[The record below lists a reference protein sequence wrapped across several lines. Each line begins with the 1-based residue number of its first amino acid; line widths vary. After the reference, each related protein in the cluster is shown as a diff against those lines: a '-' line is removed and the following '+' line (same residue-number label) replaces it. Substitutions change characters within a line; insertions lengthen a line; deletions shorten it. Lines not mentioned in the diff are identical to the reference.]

1 MSADNTMMYWKLN
14 RQPNEPEN
22 PQWVYEKS
30 LISFTS
36 CQVFREEGKDKAP
49 PKVVAI
55 GASGKDGTIREIVD
69 GKGRSTVEANC
80 TYSQILLTHGRKF
93 LIAGVAN
100 NEQPG
105 SVHIYTY
112 NMFDKVFDM
121 QVHGSKISKM
131 CLNYEHNILFTGA
144 EDGSISFMTISDKD
158 PRRKDPL
165 PTVQPTTEVLIPG
178 KIRKQIMQ
186 DIKVLKAE
194 IDEKKDT
201 NARILKTTTEQ
212 SKRQVAALQKDI
224 QLEEEKSNMKLNAIQ
239 KDKEYQIKMHLN
251 MRKQS
256 EDDHIK
262 RLTVMKTDHER
273 KVKADDAKF

>member
-1 MSADNTMMYWKLN
+1 
-14 RQPNEPEN
+14 
-22 PQWVYEKS
+22 
-30 LISFTS
+30 
-36 CQVFREEGKDKAP
+36 
-49 PKVVAI
+49 
-55 GASGKDGTIREIVD
+55 
-69 GKGRSTVEANC
+69 
-80 TYSQILLTHGRKF
+80 
-93 LIAGVAN
+93 
-100 NEQPG
+100 
-105 SVHIYTY
+105 
-112 NMFDKVFDM
+112 
-121 QVHGSKISKM
+121 
-131 CLNYEHNILFTGA
+131 
-144 EDGSISFMTISDKD
+144 
-158 PRRKDPL
+158 
-165 PTVQPTTEVLIPG
+165 
-178 KIRKQIMQ
+178 MQ